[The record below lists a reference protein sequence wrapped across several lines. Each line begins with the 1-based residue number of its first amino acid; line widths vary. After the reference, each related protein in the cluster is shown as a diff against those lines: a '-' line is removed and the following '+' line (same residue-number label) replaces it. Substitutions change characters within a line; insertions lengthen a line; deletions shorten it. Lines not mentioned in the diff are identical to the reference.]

1 MFLPAPI
8 VYGKLFDNTC
18 LTWKTVCGSK
28 GACQLYDIE
37 NMRLT
42 LKSVD
47 GLLAAISFLITI
59 PAFIISQKDPDETE
73 KEKEI
78 DVEVVESGKETPQT
92 IAMFSMKEK

>member
-1 MFLPAPI
+1 M
-8 VYGKLFDNTC
+8 
-18 LTWKTVCGSK
+18 CGSK

-47 GLLAAISFLITI
+47 ALLAAISFLITI

-73 KEKEI
+73 KEI

>member
-1 MFLPAPI
+1 M
-8 VYGKLFDNTC
+8 
-18 LTWKTVCGSK
+18 CGSK

-37 NMRLT
+37 NKRLT

-47 GLLAAISFLITI
+47 ALLAAISFLITI

-73 KEKEI
+73 TEKEI